1 MKIPADRVVAAN
13 WILHFSLLTF
23 VVNLISVPYYACII
37 AHEHMGAYAYISIL
51 DALLKLS
58 VAFMLTISPVD
69 NLITYSLLLFVSVLL
84 VRFIYGIYCNGKFY
98 IGKTSDFGERLSTH
112 IKDSRSDKK
121 TSQQLYKDMVECG
134 ECLVFIF
141 CIVEDKETF
150 DRLEH
155 EIIKE
160 CKEFSIGLSC
170 NFDQQKIKFIT
181 ESIDDTKEYSL
192 NYCYNIID

>member
-1 MKIPADRVVAAN
+1 MDIKEYYHNFRTKVDFILESCYNLPHGNLPWVKKEKISQLPIAFYNKCNIYFDES
-13 WILHFSLLTF
+13 SLPPSCTNVTDLS
-23 VVNLISVPYYACII
+23 NK
-37 AHEHMGAYAYISIL
+37 YI
-51 DALLKLS
+51 
-58 VAFMLTISPVD
+58 
-69 NLITYSLLLFVSVLL
+69 
-84 VRFIYGIYCNGKFY
+84 IYGIYCNGKFY